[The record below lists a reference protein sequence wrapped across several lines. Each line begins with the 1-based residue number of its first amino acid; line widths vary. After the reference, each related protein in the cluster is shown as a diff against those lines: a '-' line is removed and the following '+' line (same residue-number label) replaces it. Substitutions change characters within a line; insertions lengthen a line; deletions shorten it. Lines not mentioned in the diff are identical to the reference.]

1 MRIGI
6 VGLGLMGGSIAAAL
20 KPHHPI
26 HAFDIDPLA
35 ATFALAK
42 GIIDHRA
49 ETPEALFEA
58 CDVIYLCLYPRA
70 VAAFF
75 EQHVGALR
83 PGTICVDIAGVKA
96 AIIDGIRAHLRKD
109 IQFVFS
115 HPVAGREKIGVAFA
129 DPNIFKGANYIV
141 VPTPENT
148 PEALETV
155 RSLAREMGF
164 GNVTDLSAE
173 EHDAI
178 IAYTSQLTHVISL
191 SIVDSD
197 DGQFETGRFIGD
209 SYRDLT
215 RIAMINA
222 PLWSELFLENKK
234 NLLFR
239 IDAFRT
245 SLDAFEAMLRNDDLD
260 GLQQKMTEAKRR
272 RSLLEKGK

>member
-20 KPHHPI
+20 KPRHTI
-26 HAFDIDPLA
+26 YAYGIDPLA
-35 ATFALAK
+35 APIAFAQ

-49 ETPEALFEA
+49 TTPEELFRL

-70 VAAFF
+70 VATFF

-96 AIIDGIRAHLRKD
+96 AIVDCIRAILRKD
-109 IQFVFS
+109 VQFVFS
-115 HPVAGREKIGVAFA
+115 HPVAGREKSGVAYA

-155 RSLAREMGF
+155 RQLARDMGF
-164 GNVTDLSAE
+164 GAVTDLSAE

-197 DGQFETGRFIGD
+197 DGKFDTGRFIGD

-234 NLLFR
+234 NLLAR

-245 SLDAFEAMLRNDDLD
+245 SLDDFENLLRNDDLD
-260 GLQQKMTEAKRR
+260 GLQMKMSEAKRR

>member
-20 KPHHPI
+20 KPRHPI
-26 HAFDIDPLA
+26 HAYDIDPQAVSLA
-35 ATFALAK
+35 LSK
-42 GIIDHRA
+42 GIIDVRA
-49 ETPEALFEA
+49 ETPEDLFNA

-75 EQHVGALR
+75 ERYVAKLR

-96 AIIDGIRAHLRKD
+96 AIVDGIRAHLRKD

-115 HPVAGREKIGVAFA
+115 HPVAGREKVGVAFA

-148 PEALETV
+148 KEALETV

-197 DGQFETGRFIGD
+197 DGKFDTGRFIGD

-222 PLWSELFLENKK
+222 PLWSELFLENKE
-234 NLLFR
+234 NLLAR
-239 IDAFRT
+239 IDAFRS
-245 SLDAFEAMLRNDDLD
+245 SLDAFEEMLRSDDLD